1 MRNDKILGE
10 KGFIL
15 ITVYLIIVLLMM
27 LTGSFVAG
35 MFSQKAAT
43 ESQHNVMSAFYV
55 AESAAAAAY
64 LWVQNPAPNP
74 LPGQGEVIE
83 ITQYLAVSSIVIP
96 EKPHL
101 DINARAWAYRVPGV
115 SNPRFI
121 IFSLGSVLDENQRQ
135 LASRQ
140 VVKEVQL
147 ENFTKYAY
155 FTDDEHFLVWY
166 GEVPVWFTTGSFLEG
181 PVHTNSNF
189 NISGDPI
196 FDGPVSSHGD
206 FINYMNGGP
215 PADNPDFRQ
224 GIQLGVDAKPT
235 NRLNANRL
243 KTAAGSGAG
252 MTLTGDTT
260 VALVSDGTM
269 NVTNSNEGW
278 DNQNMLIPGNGAL
291 FVEGGDLTISGT
303 LKGKLT
309 AGSSDNIVISDNLLY
324 ETDPTV
330 APSNDM
336 LALISETNVIVS
348 SDAPHNVS
356 VFGTVI
362 ATEGSFIV
370 ENWSQGPAKGTLTV
384 YGGII
389 QIERG
394 PVGTFNPRTNRRVS
408 GYEKDY
414 YYDQRFWYDPPN
426 WVPTTGDYE
435 VISSQSM

>member
-1 MRNDKILGE
+1 
-10 KGFIL
+10 
-15 ITVYLIIVLLMM
+15 
-27 LTGSFVAG
+27 
-35 MFSQKAAT
+35 
-43 ESQHNVMSAFYV
+43 
-55 AESAAAAAY
+55 
-64 LWVQNPAPNP
+64 
-74 LPGQGEVIE
+74 
-83 ITQYLAVSSIVIP
+83 
-96 EKPHL
+96 
-101 DINARAWAYRVPGV
+101 
-115 SNPRFI
+115 
-121 IFSLGSVLDENQRQ
+121 
-135 LASRQ
+135 
-140 VVKEVQL
+140 
-147 ENFTKYAY
+147 
-155 FTDDEHFLVWY
+155 
-166 GEVPVWFTTGSFLEG
+166 
-181 PVHTNSNF
+181 
-189 NISGDPI
+189 
-196 FDGPVSSHGD
+196 
-206 FINYMNGGP
+206 
-215 PADNPDFRQ
+215 
-224 GIQLGVDAKPT
+224 
-235 NRLNANRL
+235 
-243 KTAAGSGAG
+243 
-252 MTLTGDTT
+252 
-260 VALVSDGTM
+260 M

>member
-1 MRNDKILGE
+1 MRNGKVLRE

-15 ITVYLIIVLLMM
+15 ISVYLIILLLTI

-35 MFSQKAAT
+35 VFSQKAAT
-43 ESQHNVMSAFYV
+43 ESHHNVMSAFYV

-64 LWVQNPAPNP
+64 LWVQNPEPNP

-83 ITQYLAVSSIVIP
+83 VTQYLAVSSIIIP

-101 DINARAWAYRVPGV
+101 NINARAWVYRVPGA

-140 VVKEVQL
+140 ILKEVQI
-147 ENFTKYAY
+147 ESFTKYAY
-155 FTDDEHFLVWY
+155 FTNDEHFLVWY

-196 FDGPVSSHGD
+196 FDGPVSSHAD
-206 FINYMNGGP
+206 FINYMHGGP
-215 PADNPDFRQ
+215 PIDNPDFKQ
-224 GIQLGVDAKPT
+224 GIQLGVDEKPT
-235 NRLNANRL
+235 NRLNASSL
-243 KTAAGSGAG
+243 KNASEGGAG
-252 MTLTGDTT
+252 MKFTGDTT
-260 VALVSDGTM
+260 VVLMPDGTM
-269 NVTNSNEGW
+269 DVTNSYEGL

-309 AGSSDNIVISDNLLY
+309 AGSSDNVVVSGNLLY
-324 ETDPTV
+324 ETNPIV

-336 LALISETNVIVS
+336 LALISESNVIVS
-348 SDAPHNVS
+348 SNAPYDVS
-356 VFGTVI
+356 IFGTVI
-362 ATEGSFIV
+362 ATDGSFIV
-370 ENWSQGPAKGTLTV
+370 ENWSQGPAKGILTV

-389 QIERG
+389 QTTRG
-394 PVGTFNPRTNRRVS
+394 PVGTFNSQTNQRVS
-408 GYEKDY
+408 GYGKDY
-414 YYDQRFWYDPPN
+414 HYDQRFWYDPPN

-435 VISSQSM
+435 VISCQSM

>member
-414 YYDQRFWYDPPN
+414 HYDQRFWYDPPN

>member
-1 MRNDKILGE
+1 MRNDKISGE

-15 ITVYLIIVLLMM
+15 IVVYIMIALLIM
-27 LTGSFVAG
+27 LTGSFIAG

-101 DINARAWAYRVPGV
+101 DINARAWAYRVPGTP
-115 SNPRFI
+115 NPRFI
-121 IFSLGSVLDENQRQ
+121 IFSLGSVLDENNRQ

-140 VVKEVQL
+140 VVKEVQP
-147 ENFTKYAY
+147 ESFTKYAY

-224 GIQLGVDAKPT
+224 GIQLGVDQKPT

-309 AGSSDNIVISDNLLY
+309 AGSSDNVVISDNLLY

-348 SDAPHNVS
+348 SDAPHDVS
-356 VFGTVI
+356 IFGTVI

-414 YYDQRFWYDPPN
+414 HYDQRFWYDPPN